1 MSQSIPLAGQGNMT
15 KPNRWL
21 NEFANN
27 ITSQNGEDGIICKIL
42 DVLNESNKW
51 CVEFGACDGKYCSNT
66 FNLIKNKGYSAV
78 LIEKDKQK
86 YQDLLK
92 TYKENKSVIPVNTL
106 VGFEQRDGLEAVLK
120 TTNIPI
126 DFDLLS
132 IDIDG
137 NEYHVWEAV
146 RHYKPKVVVIEYNPT
161 IPNQVE
167 FVQARDM
174 LVTQGSSLSSIDK
187 LAKLKGY
194 DIVSTTETN
203 AIFVD
208 SKYFELFGINDNSIA
223 AMRPDEPW
231 VTYIF
236 SGHDGRIFIKGYC
249 RLPWHG
255 ISYSEA
261 KMQQLPKWLC
271 KHPSNY
277 GAFRKA
283 TMRFYRCFRGK
294 KI

>member
-1 MSQSIPLAGQGNMT
+1 MNEANKE
-15 KPNRWL
+15 KPNKWL

-42 DVLNESNKW
+42 DVINESNKW

-86 YQDLLK
+86 YQDLIK
-92 TYKENKSVIPVNTL
+92 TYKENKSVIPVNTT
-106 VGFEQRDGLEAVLK
+106 VGFEDRNSLEAILK
-120 TTNIPI
+120 TINLPI

-174 LVTQGSSLSSIDK
+174 LVTQGSSLLSIDK
-187 LAKLKGY
+187 LAKSKGY
-194 DIVSTTETN
+194 DLVSVTDTN

-208 SKYFELFGINDNSIA
+208 SKYFGLFGIKDNSIR
-223 AMRPDEPW
+223 AMRPNESY

-236 SGHDGRIFIKGYC
+236 SGHDGRVFMKGCC

-261 KMQQLPKWLC
+261 KMQQLPKLLR

-277 GAFRKA
+277 GVFRKA
-283 TMRFYRCFRGK
+283 IMRFYRYLRGK